1 MKKFQSVLLTLCL
14 LLLSIVAW
22 LAQPAPAS
30 AALSIDK
37 VTPNAVATNTSARLS
52 VTGSGFEVGTQVV
65 LIGFGPLVT
74 NYRSAD
80 EVEADLPA
88 GLPQGS
94 YTLRVENPD
103 LSWYELPGALTIL
116 PAEATPLQ
124 EPTTT
129 STPSTSPAERPLIVV
144 KSYNS
149 GNEAIKPGQ
158 EFNLVI
164 RLANVGQREAVNIV
178 ATFTP
183 GDFQPRVSGGVL
195 AMDTLSSSDERKFN
209 QPLVASPD
217 LFGKSTGTLVMTLN
231 YTDNDGIA
239 YTGTFN
245 LTIRIV
251 PPRYGPA
258 ATVTPTP
265 TAAPRLRPQLVIT
278 GYNVN
283 TDTLKPG
290 RQFVLELKAQ
300 NMGNGLAKGVTMI
313 LGGGSSSSG
322 GQSGTPE
329 AGGVSGGSGEFTNF
343 APVAAS
349 NIQYLGDVAVGDNL
363 TTSAALIVNTSTN
376 PGAYPMKVSFSYITV
391 DGTSYTDDQVI
402 TLLVYSP
409 PVVDINFY
417 RDPGPM
423 FAGQPNQLPLQVIN
437 LGRKGN
443 VLGNMRV
450 TGVGAQ
456 FSNNTTLV
464 GLLDTG
470 NYFTMDATMI
480 PDGPGSLDLQVTVD
494 YTDDFNQPQ
503 VITKTISVEVL
514 DVPVIE
520 PPTDG
525 GAGEGGIPPVSA
537 TETFWQK
544 ALRFVRG
551 LIGLD
556 SGQPAS
562 APGGLPIEEPPGK
575 TIPVPVPGPKG

>member
-1 MKKFQSVLLTLCL
+1 
-14 LLLSIVAW
+14 
-22 LAQPAPAS
+22 
-30 AALSIDK
+30 
-37 VTPNAVATNTSARLS
+37 
-52 VTGSGFEVGTQVV
+52 
-65 LIGFGPLVT
+65 
-74 NYRSAD
+74 
-80 EVEADLPA
+80 
-88 GLPQGS
+88 
-94 YTLRVENPD
+94 
-103 LSWYELPGALTIL
+103 
-116 PAEATPLQ
+116 
-124 EPTTT
+124 
-129 STPSTSPAERPLIVV
+129 
-144 KSYNS
+144 
-149 GNEAIKPGQ
+149 
-158 EFNLVI
+158 
-164 RLANVGQREAVNIV
+164 
-178 ATFTP
+178 
-183 GDFQPRVSGGVL
+183 VSGGVL

-544 ALRFVRG
+544 MLRFVRG

-556 SGQPAS
+556 SGQPAA

>member
-1 MKKFQSVLLTLCL
+1 MKRFQSVTLALCL
-14 LLLSIVAW
+14 ALLSLAAW
-22 LAQPAPAS
+22 LARPAPVS

-37 VTPNAVATNTSARLS
+37 VVPNAVATNTSATLS
-52 VTGSGFEVGTQVV
+52 VTGSGFEAGTQVV
-65 LIGFGPLVT
+65 LVGYGPLST
-74 NYRSAD
+74 HYLSPS

-88 GLPQGS
+88 GLPLGS

-103 LSWYELPGALTIL
+103 QSWYELPGALTIL
-116 PAEATPLQ
+116 PVQATPLQ
-124 EPTTT
+124 EPTET
-129 STPSTSPAERPLIVV
+129 STPSTSLAERPLIVV

-149 GNEAIKPGQ
+149 GNETIRPGQ
-158 EFNLVI
+158 EFNLLI

-195 AMDTLSSSDERKFN
+195 AMDTLATDDERKFN

-217 LFGKSTGTLVMTLN
+217 LFGKTTGTLVMTLN
-231 YTDNDGIA
+231 YTDEEGNA
-239 YTGTFN
+239 YSGTFN
-245 LTIRIV
+245 LTIKIV

-258 ATVTPTP
+258 PTVTPTP
-265 TAAPRLRPQLVIT
+265 TTAPRLRPQLVIT
-278 GYNVN
+278 SYRVN
-283 TDTLKPG
+283 TEKLKPG
-290 RQFVLELKAQ
+290 GQFVLELEAK

-313 LGGGSSSSG
+313 LGGGSSSPG

-349 NIQYLGDVAVGDNL
+349 NVQYLGDVDVGDDF
-363 TTSAALIVNTSTN
+363 TTSATLIVNTSTN
-376 PGAYPMKVSFSYITV
+376 PGAYPMKVSFTYVGDNNTAF
-391 DGTSYTDDQVI
+391 TDDQVI

-443 VLGNMRV
+443 VLGTMSV
-450 TGVGAQ
+450 TGQGAQ
-456 FSNNTTLV
+456 FSNNTILV

-480 PDGPGSLDLQVTVD
+480 PDGPGPLDLLVSVD

-503 VITKTISVEVL
+503 VITKTISI
-514 DVPVIE
+514 DVQEAPVIE
-520 PPTDG
+520 PPPDG
-525 GAGEGGIPPVSA
+525 SAGEGGIPPVSS

-544 ALRFVRG
+544 VLRFVRG

-556 SGQPAS
+556 SGQPGA
-562 APGGLPIEEPPGK
+562 APGGLPTEEAPPGK
-575 TIPVPVPGPKG
+575 TVPVPGPKG